1 MSVKVKCYN
10 NTGKEEDSISLS
22 GDLFESEYDD
32 ASLYYAVVDHLH
44 QKRQNNAKVKN
55 KGEVSGS
62 GKKPWRQKGT
72 GRARVGT
79 KRSPLWVGGGITFG
93 PHRKEYNFKVNKRI
107 KRKALNTAIS
117 KRVADGRFV
126 VVDEEK
132 FDAPSTKVVAGTLKS
147 IGIYGNKILMLYNGN
162 DKNFFKSC
170 RNISGLHIMPAKHVN
185 AYEVLSNDW
194 VVVTKEAVGTLL
206 EVFK

>member
-1 MSVKVKCYN
+1 MSIKVKCYN
-10 NTGKEEDSISLS
+10 NAGKEEETISLS
-22 GDLFESEYDD
+22 GDLFESKYDD
-32 ASLYYAVVDHLH
+32 TSLYYAVVDHLH
-44 QKRQNNAKVKN
+44 QQRQNNAKVKN

-93 PHRKEYNFKVNKRI
+93 PRRKEYNFKVNKKI

-117 KRVADGRFV
+117 KRVSDGRFV
-126 VVDEEK
+126 VIDEEK
-132 FDAPSTKVVAGTLKS
+132 FDAPSTKLVANALKS
-147 IGIYGNKILMLYNGN
+147 IGIYGNKILMLYKGD

-170 RNISGLHIMPAKHVN
+170 RNISDLHIMPARHVN
-185 AYEVLSNDW
+185 AYEVLCNDW
-194 VVVTKEAVGTLL
+194 VVVTKGAVGTLL

>member
-10 NTGKEEDSISLS
+10 NAGKAEDAISLS
-22 GDLFESEYDD
+22 GALFESEYDD
-32 ASLYYAVVDHLH
+32 ASLYYAVVDHFH

-93 PHRKEYNFKVNKRI
+93 PHRKEYNFKVNKKI
-107 KRKALNTAIS
+107 KRNALNTAIS

-126 VVDEEK
+126 VIDEEK
-132 FDAPSTKVVAGTLKS
+132 FDAPSTKVVAGALKS
-147 IGIYGNKILMLYNGN
+147 IGIYGNKILMLYNGD

-170 RNISGLHIMPAKHVN
+170 RNISGLHIIPAKHVN
-185 AYEVLSNDW
+185 AYEVLRNDW
-194 VVVTKEAVGTLL
+194 VVVTKEAVGALL